1 MLQSRPRK
9 EHAKVAR
16 LIFLGTPPFGA
27 TILEGLLSAGHEVL
41 AVVTQPDRPAGR
53 GQRLQPSAVKQTAQR
68 YGLEILQPTKLRRD
82 RQTLERLR
90 ALAPEVMV
98 LASYGQILPREVL
111 AVAPHGCIGVH
122 ASLLPKYRGAAPIPA
137 VLLAGEEETG
147 ITLMLTDEGMDTGPI
162 IAQAAL
168 PILPRE
174 TAETLTNRLAD
185 LGARLLVEM
194 LPAWLRGEITPRPQE
209 ERLATYAPPIAKDAG
224 AIRWGRSALEIDR
237 QIRAFTP
244 WPGTYCRYEGAL
256 LKILSAL
263 PWPDVKQEGV
273 PGTVVRLGGAIGV
286 ITGQGLLI
294 LEKVQPAGKRP
305 MAAQDF
311 ARGRPEFI
319 GAILQDG
326 A

>member
-1 MLQSRPRK
+1 M
-9 EHAKVAR
+9 AR
-16 LIFLGTPPFGA
+16 VVFFGTPFFGA
-27 TILEGLLSAGHEVL
+27 VILEALLNAGHAVL

-53 GQRLQPSAVKQTAQR
+53 GQRLQPSAVKEVALK
-68 YGLEILQPTKLRRD
+68 YGIEVLQPLRLRRD
-82 RQTLERLR
+82 RPALDRLR

-111 AVAPHGCIGVH
+111 AAAPHGCIGVH

-137 VLLAGEEETG
+137 VILAGEDETG

-162 IAQAAL
+162 IAQEAL
-168 PILPRE
+168 AISPRE
-174 TAETLTNRLAD
+174 TTETLTARLAD
-185 LGARLLVEM
+185 LGARLLVEI
-194 LPAWLRGEITPRPQE
+194 LPRWLAGEITPRPQE
-209 ERLATYAPPIAKDAG
+209 DHLATYAPPITKEAG
-224 AIRWGRSALEIDR
+224 AIRWSRSAIEIDR

-244 WPGTYCRYEGAL
+244 WPGTYCYYEGAL

-263 PWPDVKQEGV
+263 PWPDVTQEGL
-273 PGTVVRLGGAIGV
+273 PGTVVRVGAAIGV

-311 ARGRPEFI
+311 ARGRPEFV

-326 A
+326 ITALGGNF